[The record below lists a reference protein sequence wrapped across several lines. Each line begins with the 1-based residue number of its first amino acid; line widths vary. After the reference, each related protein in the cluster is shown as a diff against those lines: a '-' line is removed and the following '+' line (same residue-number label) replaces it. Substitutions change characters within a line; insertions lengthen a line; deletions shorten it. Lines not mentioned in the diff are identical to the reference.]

1 MKFFASCSAYDHD
14 ESHIPQETE
23 LISLG
28 PGPKPFSC
36 RQQIAQAQRPRV
48 GKTQSTVLR
57 GVLKCGSADSK
68 GLWKNIVVCL
78 KKNDT
83 LINRHWTPFFPSS
96 DFVHFNM
103 IRHQCA
109 SLNGPEWYFI
119 TILDNVTQVCVSAP
133 LGWSFWKKNW
143 SSARWQQHQ
152 HSSISSS
159 MSTAKVNHK
168 REETQTKGPKRGNSS
183 FSVFSAQATIRP
195 AAAAWTSWDSYHHP
209 KTCHHDFEHSC
220 HTGGFS
226 FKYIC
231 E

>member
-1 MKFFASCSAYDHD
+1 MLLKIVMKYHSV
-14 ESHIPQETE
+14 
-23 LISLG
+23 
-28 PGPKPFSC
+28 PFNKAQCC
-36 RQQIAQAQRPRV
+36 RII
-48 GKTQSTVLR
+48 
-57 GVLKCGSADSK
+57 
-68 GLWKNIVVCL
+68 LW
-78 KKNDT
+78 
-83 LINRHWTPFFPSS
+83 
-96 DFVHFNM
+96 HFDM
-103 IRHQCA
+103 IWYHCA

-209 KTCHHDFEHSC
+209 KTSCHHDSSKHTHTRTTPLHS
-220 HTGGFS
+220 
-226 FKYIC
+226 
-231 E
+231 